1 MLAGMHPTDEGSHM
15 FNRGKTLTALLA
27 AAAVTALAV
36 GGVANATKG
45 GSVHKKAAHHAAK
58 HASRSSE
65 TATGVDTD
73 NVQSGDQTTPDSV
86 KATGAE
92 TSESSTE
99 TSGESSPG
107 DGPGG
112 HEDAAG
118 AEEDHQF
125 EGVE

>member
-1 MLAGMHPTDEGSHM
+1 MLAAMHPTHEGRHM
-15 FNRGKTLTALLA
+15 FNRWKTLAALLA

-36 GGVANATKG
+36 GGVASATKG
-45 GSVHKKAAHHAAK
+45 GTVHRKAAHHAVK
-58 HASRSSE
+58 HASRASE
-65 TATGVDTD
+65 TATGLDTD
-73 NVQSGDQTTPDSV
+73 NIQSGDQTAPDSV
-86 KATGAE
+86 KATGAA

-99 TSGESSPG
+99 TASESSPG

-112 HEDAAG
+112 HEDPAG

>member
-1 MLAGMHPTDEGSHM
+1 MLAAMHPTHEGSHM
-15 FNRGKTLTALLA
+15 FNRGKTLAALLA

-36 GGVANATKG
+36 GGVASATKG
-45 GSVHKKAAHHAAK
+45 GTVHKQAAHHAVK
-58 HASRSSE
+58 HASRASE
-65 TATGVDTD
+65 TATGLDTD
-73 NVQSGDQTTPDSV
+73 NVRSGDQTTPDAV

-99 TSGESSPG
+99 TAGESSPS

-112 HEDAAG
+112 HEDPAG